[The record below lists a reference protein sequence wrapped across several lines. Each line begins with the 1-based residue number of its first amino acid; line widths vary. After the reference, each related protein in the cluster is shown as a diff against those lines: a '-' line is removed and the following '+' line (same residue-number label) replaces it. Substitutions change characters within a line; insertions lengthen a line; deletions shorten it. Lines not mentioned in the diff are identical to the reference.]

1 MKAIVYSAYGPP
13 EVLELRETT
22 QPIPKDDEVLVKIHA
37 VSLNPADL
45 HLLNGRPFFARLSM
59 GLKKPRITTP
69 GIDIAGVVEE
79 AGKNVQDFKKGD
91 EVFGGCGWGGGLA
104 DYVCVA
110 EKNLVFKPANLSF
123 EEAAAANVAA
133 ITALQGFRQAGRI
146 QPGHDI
152 LINGASGGV
161 GTFAVQIA
169 KLYGAVVTGVCSAGN
184 LDLVYGLGADFV
196 IDYAREDFTRI
207 EQKYDFILD
216 AVGNRTVSAI
226 RRALKNDGL
235 CMIAGFTS
243 TGLLI
248 QHMIF
253 GHLLSGKNGKRVK
266 LMGTAKTN
274 KDDLI
279 ILKNLL
285 GSGKIKS
292 VIDRTY
298 PMNEI
303 TEAVRYLEKGHSKG
317 KVVITL

>member
-1 MKAIVYSAYGPP
+1 
-13 EVLELRETT
+13 
-22 QPIPKDDEVLVKIHA
+22 
-37 VSLNPADL
+37 
-45 HLLNGRPFFARLSM
+45 
-59 GLKKPRITTP
+59 
-69 GIDIAGVVEE
+69 
-79 AGKNVQDFKKGD
+79 
-91 EVFGGCGWGGGLA
+91 
-104 DYVCVA
+104 
-110 EKNLVFKPANLSF
+110 
-123 EEAAAANVAA
+123 
-133 ITALQGFRQAGRI
+133 
-146 QPGHDI
+146 
-152 LINGASGGV
+152 
-161 GTFAVQIA
+161 
-169 KLYGAVVTGVCSAGN
+169 
-184 LDLVYGLGADFV
+184 
-196 IDYAREDFTRI
+196 
-207 EQKYDFILD
+207 
-216 AVGNRTVSAI
+216 
-226 RRALKNDGL
+226 
-235 CMIAGFTS
+235 MIAGFTS